1 MPQFINTNVASL
13 NTQRA
18 LNTSQSALQTSLQR
32 LSSGLRINSAKD
44 DAAGLA
50 ISERFTTQIRGL
62 NQAVRNANDG
72 ISFSQ
77 TAEGALSSVGSALQR
92 IRELAVQ
99 SANDTNSAADRSALN
114 DEVDQLVAEIGRVA
128 NTTEFNGQKVLDG
141 TLGDLFFQVGA
152 NSGQTIAVTG
162 VDSRTTQ
169 LGDNE
174 AVGNAGLTQDNIN
187 IDTIT
192 TIGNITI
199 DIGGTVGLTAAISVD
214 LSAETTL
221 EGAVRAINAEIAD
234 RADDGDADA
243 DLIIAAQFSGA
254 LRIDNAGATTI
265 AITSAFSETAFTAAG
280 GTVTLGDTATTTIDV
295 FSTTVVA
302 VAIDLTAVSVSTRS
316 DAGQAISAIDY
327 ALTQVN
333 SLRSELG
340 SIQGRFELTIAN
352 LQTTSENLSASRSR
366 IRDTDFAAE
375 TSELTRNQILQQAG
389 IAMLSQANAAPQ
401 NVLAL
406 LQ

>member
-1 MPQFINTNVASL
+1 MPQFINTNIASL

-50 ISERFTTQIRGL
+50 ISERFTSQIRGL

-72 ISFSQ
+72 ISFAQ
-77 TAEGALSSVGSALQR
+77 TAEGALSSMGSALQR

-99 SANDTNSAADRSALN
+99 SANDTNSAADRQALN
-114 DEVDQLVAEIGRVA
+114 DEVDQLVAEISRVA
-128 NTTEFNGQKVLDG
+128 NTTEFNGQRVLDG
-141 TLGDLFFQVGA
+141 SLNDLFFQVGA

-169 LGDNE
+169 QGNNE
-174 AVGNAGLTQDNIN
+174 ALGNAGLSQDNIN
-187 IDTIT
+187 VDTIA
-192 TIGNITI
+192 TISNITI
-199 DIGGTVGLTAAISVD
+199 DTSAGLTAAISVD

-221 EGAVRAINAEIAD
+221 EGAIRAINNEIAN

-243 DLIIAAQFSGA
+243 DVITDAQFSA
-254 LRIDNAGATTI
+254 SLRVNNDGTTTI
-265 AITSAFSETAFTAAG
+265 AITSAFDTTAFTAAG
-280 GTVTLGDTATTTIDV
+280 GTVTLGDTAATTIDI
-295 FSTTVVA
+295 FATTVTAAALNLTDVTVA
-302 VAIDLTAVSVSTRS
+302 TRA
-316 DAGQAISAIDY
+316 DAGQAISVIDY

-340 SIQGRFELTIAN
+340 SVQTRFESTIAN

-375 TSELTRNQILQQAG
+375 TAELTRNQILQQAG